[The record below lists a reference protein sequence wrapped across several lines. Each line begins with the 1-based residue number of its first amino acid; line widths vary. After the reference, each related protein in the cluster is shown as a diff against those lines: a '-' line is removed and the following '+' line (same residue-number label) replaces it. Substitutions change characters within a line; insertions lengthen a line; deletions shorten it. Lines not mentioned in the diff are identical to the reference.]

1 MRYSMRYLSILET
14 VGNTPC
20 VRLQKIGPAHVNLF
34 VKLESFN
41 PTASVKDRMA
51 LGVIEQAEKSGALK
65 PGQTVVEATSG
76 NAGISLAM
84 VCAHKGYPL
93 VVVMPENFSV
103 ERRKLIRFFG
113 ARVVLT
119 PAGYKGSGALAKAQ
133 ELAERHGWF
142 YCRQFDNDANAN
154 AHARTTAKEILRDF
168 QDAPL
173 NYWVTGYGS
182 GGTLKGVAQM
192 LKAHSPKTRV
202 VVCEPNNAQ
211 LLANSD
217 GETGSYN
224 NPPDSHSQHQPHL
237 MQGWTPDF
245 ISRLTEDA
253 QREGCIDQ
261 LLPVDGNLALQLC
274 RDLARQEGILTGI
287 SGGATLAGAL
297 QLAAAAEPGSNILCM
312 LPDTAERYLTTPL
325 FDAIDAEMDGDEIGL
340 SDSTPNFR
348 FAAPPSPLPVM
359 EVEEQE
365 AVITEITQQML
376 MQFIENRKRPVVMF
390 ALEWCEF
397 CWSVRKLFKKL
408 SIPFH
413 SVDLDSAAY
422 QSCGLGAKLKATL
435 VAHTGCSVLPQIF
448 IAGEYIGSCI
458 ELFDAVNSRSL
469 YRKLDRNGIA
479 YNKVLDIDPYTLLPG
494 WLHSARMD

>member
-1 MRYSMRYLSILET
+1 MRYSSILET

-20 VRLQKIGPAHVNLF
+20 VRLGKFGPAHINLF
-34 VKLESFN
+34 VKLECFN

-51 LGVIEQAEKSGALK
+51 LGVIEEAERSGALK

-84 VCAHKGYPL
+84 VCAQKGYPL

-103 ERRKLIRFFG
+103 ERRRLIRFFG

-119 PAGYKGSGALAKAQ
+119 PAGHKGSGALAKAQ
-133 ELAERHGWF
+133 ELADRHGWY
-142 YCRQFDNDANAN
+142 YCRQFDNDANTL
-154 AHARTTAKEILRDF
+154 AHSRTTAREILRDF

-173 NYWVTGYGS
+173 DYWITGYGS
-182 GGTLKGVAQM
+182 GGTLKGVSQM
-192 LKAHSPKTRV
+192 LREHSPRTRI

-211 LLANSD
+211 LLANTY
-217 GETGSYN
+217 GQIQGYN
-224 NPPDSHSQHQPHL
+224 NPPGSHGQYQPHL

-245 ISRLTEDA
+245 ISRLTGDA
-253 QREGCIDQ
+253 QREGCIDR
-261 LLPVDGNLALQLC
+261 LLPVDGNTALQIC

-287 SGGATLAGAL
+287 TGGAALAGAL
-297 QLAAAAEPGSNILCM
+297 QIAAEAEPGSNILCM

-325 FDAIDAEMDGDEIGL
+325 FDAIAADMDSAELEI
-340 SDSTPNFR
+340 STSTPNFQ

-365 AVITEITQQML
+365 PLITEITQQML
-376 MQFIENRKRPVVMF
+376 RQFIDNPKRPVVMF
-390 ALEWCEF
+390 GLEWCEF
-397 CWSVRKLFKKL
+397 CWSARKLFKKL

-422 QSCGLGAKLKATL
+422 HACSLGTKLKATL
-435 VAHTGCSVLPQIF
+435 AAHTGCSQLPQIF

-458 ELFDAVNSRSL
+458 ELFDAVNNRSL
-469 YRKLDRNGIA
+469 YRKLDQHGIS

-494 WLHSARMD
+494 WLHSTRVE